1 MIIKKNILFY
11 KLNLQLSRQINMF
24 DQDADLKRKVK
35 NFKEHHTTDELRYVH
50 SSNKYIVDIIDINE
64 EYLFASYGK
73 LNDYN
78 KSRFI
83 RVRDKEK
90 LTPQEYHDY
99 IEMFTYFYIDFNT
112 NKIVVI
118 NSQLCKGFKK
128 NVAEFLINHFKL
140 SNIYESVEVIS
151 TLNEN
156 ISEAID
162 KTKTVQSVDIKY
174 HSNRFPQNEFR
185 SLSDLSTED
194 EQCIKS
200 AHLKITFT
208 PVPSSKSVVHNLIN
222 AVRKKKDLY
231 QSVGISTSDGEIEVL
246 EQTITK
252 KVTHEFNED
261 DFSESEILNILKR
274 YINDY

>member
-1 MIIKKNILFY
+1 MNIKKNILFY
-11 KLNLQLSRQINMF
+11 KLNLEFNRQLDMF
-24 DQDADLKRKVK
+24 EHDIDLKKKIRS
-35 NFKEHHTTDELRYVH
+35 FKEHHAADELRYVH
-50 SSNKYIVDIIDINE
+50 SSNKYIVEIIEINE

-83 RVRDKEK
+83 RVRDREK
-90 LTPQEYHDY
+90 LTPQEYNDY

-112 NKIVVI
+112 NKIVMI
-118 NSQLCKGFKK
+118 NSQHCKGFKK

-140 SNIYESVEVIS
+140 SNIYETVEVVS

-156 ISEAID
+156 ISEVID
-162 KTKTVQSVDIKY
+162 KTKAVQSVDIKY
-174 HSNRFPQNEFR
+174 HSNQFPKNEFR

-200 AHLKITFT
+200 AHLTITFT
-208 PVPSSKSVVHNLIN
+208 PVPSSKSVVRNLIDS
-222 AVRKKKDLY
+222 VRKKKDLY

-252 KVTHEFNED
+252 KVTHEFNES
-261 DFSESEILNILKR
+261 DFSENIILKILRR
-274 YINDY
+274 YINSY